1 MPHTFEVVAEDCI
14 GCGLC
19 SERAPENLEIP
30 TGEPTARVFKQPK
43 TAAEEEACL
52 EASDFCPMGGLLSG
66 PAESPPA
73 DGSPCDTSPPLIPAG
88 DSTPARI
95 NPTKLEI

>member
-30 TGEPTARVFKQPK
+30 TGALTARVFKQPE
-43 TAAEEEACL
+43 TATEEEACL
-52 EASDFCPMGGLLSG
+52 EASDFCPMGGLHAG
-66 PAESPPA
+66 PVESAPA
-73 DGSPCDTSPPLIPAG
+73 DSSPGGAYPPLVPAG
-88 DSTPARI
+88 DSTPACI